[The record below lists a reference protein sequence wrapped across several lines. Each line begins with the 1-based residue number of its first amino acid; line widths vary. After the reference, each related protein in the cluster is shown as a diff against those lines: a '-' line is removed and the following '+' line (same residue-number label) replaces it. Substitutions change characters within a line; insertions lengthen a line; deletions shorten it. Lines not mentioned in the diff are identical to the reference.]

1 MRNILLNNYLPL
13 LKIIKGDNLLQ
24 IILFCFV
31 NIDLFLLLWP
41 MVGRRGTNRQ
51 SPLVD
56 VNKQNVKLKSVKCSG
71 YK

>member
-1 MRNILLNNYLPL
+1 MRNILINNYLPL
-13 LKIIKGDNLLQ
+13 LKIIKGDNF
-24 IILFCFV
+24 LFCFV

-41 MVGRRGTNRQ
+41 MVGRRGTNRL

-56 VNKQNVKLKSVKCSG
+56 VNKQNVKLKFVKCSG